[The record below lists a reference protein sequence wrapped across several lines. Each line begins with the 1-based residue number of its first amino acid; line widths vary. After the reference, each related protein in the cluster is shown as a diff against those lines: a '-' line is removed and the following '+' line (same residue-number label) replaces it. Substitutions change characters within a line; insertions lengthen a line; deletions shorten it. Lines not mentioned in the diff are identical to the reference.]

1 MEKKMQVLNPL
12 IKHSG
17 LFCPI
22 VIFILVGTTLGQP
35 QGRALPDS
43 SQIVV
48 MVDTLASKL
57 SFSDSVKSKV
67 NEIYFASFVELKK
80 ELDKNRS
87 DFRAMRNTR
96 REITEKREKDVK
108 ALLNDNQKEAFEKII
123 EEQRNKMRER
133 MRGRRRQF

>member
-1 MEKKMQVLNPL
+1 MQASNRL
-12 IKHSG
+12 IKYTE
-17 LFCPI
+17 LFYI
-22 VIFILVGTTLGQP
+22 IMIFTLVGTTFGQP
-35 QGRALPDS
+35 QIRALPDS

-48 MVDTLASKL
+48 MVDALAAKL

-80 ELDKNRS
+80 ELDKNRG

-96 REITEKREKDVK
+96 REITEKCEKDVK
-108 ALLNDNQKEAFEKII
+108 ALLNDNQKETFEKII